1 MVEGRVEQPLG
12 LQSVHQRDQAGIPGP
27 TAEDNDRRRCLPS
40 GIRPSMVAV
49 LVALAAFT
57 VIRSRTRPYLSAG
70 HTAYGTVANRPERD
84 HDGLA
89 VWEVRGSSPLS
100 STHLS
105 RAPNTAGPGDEDRV
119 VDPSTTE
126 SDTARTLLDP
136 KGASCLT
143 RTSSSNAQH
152 LAGQVGLS
160 CSSSG
165 SKQPTRGEILGVG
178 PSGPQPFSA
187 RSAPPVGPETRSV
200 DRLGRRAGT
209 RCSGRRA
216 TPDADLILAY
226 GRSPSPD
233 ACGPPRCCGPSC
245 ATSQQPQAP

>member
-1 MVEGRVEQPLG
+1 MGG
-12 LQSVHQRDQAGIPGP
+12 
-27 TAEDNDRRRCLPS
+27 
-40 GIRPSMVAV
+40 
-49 LVALAAFT
+49 
-57 VIRSRTRPYLSAG
+57 
-70 HTAYGTVANRPERD
+70 
-84 HDGLA
+84 
-89 VWEVRGSSPLS
+89 RGSSPLS

-209 RCSGRRA
+209 RCQAGEHPRRRPHPDLRQITVTGCVRPSSMLRAELRHFSTAPGPMSTCRPRAGSSPRSA
-216 TPDADLILAY
+216 TARVARYPC
-226 GRSPSPD
+226 R
-233 ACGPPRCCGPSC
+233 
-245 ATSQQPQAP
+245 

>member
-1 MVEGRVEQPLG
+1 MRRGSGEP
-12 LQSVHQRDQAGIPGP
+12 PGP
-27 TAEDNDRRRCLPS
+27 PSGGGVAERRRGTGPGRAC
-40 GIRPSMVAV
+40 V
-49 LVALAAFT
+49 LDRQAT
-57 VIRSRTRPYLSAG
+57 SW
-70 HTAYGTVANRPERD
+70 TVAARRRRIRTEPLPTRRP
-84 HDGLA
+84 
-89 VWEVRGSSPLS
+89 
-100 STHLS
+100 
-105 RAPNTAGPGDEDRV
+105 AGPGDEDRV

-200 DRLGRRAGT
+200 DRLGRSAGT

>member
-1 MVEGRVEQPLG
+1 MDNGGPPRTPTSRSG
-12 LQSVHQRDQAGIPGP
+12 SVGG
-27 TAEDNDRRRCLPS
+27 
-40 GIRPSMVAV
+40 
-49 LVALAAFT
+49 
-57 VIRSRTRPYLSAG
+57 
-70 HTAYGTVANRPERD
+70 
-84 HDGLA
+84 
-89 VWEVRGSSPLS
+89 RGSSPLS

>member
-1 MVEGRVEQPLG
+1 MIGVFEG
-12 LQSVHQRDQAGIPGP
+12 QADHPGP
-27 TAEDNDRRRCLPS
+27 SPSWWARSPLLFHRGEAQRVGQAASAWCHDGARRR
-40 GIRPSMVAV
+40 RAQ
-49 LVALAAFT
+49 
-57 VIRSRTRPYLSAG
+57 LSAAVRWRG
-70 HTAYGTVANRPERD
+70 HPL
-84 HDGLA
+84 LA
-89 VWEVRGSSPLS
+89 CGNGQPRTSTDPYQPPWQCGGRGSSPLS

>member
-1 MVEGRVEQPLG
+1 LAPFSDVRRDPPSFEPA
-12 LQSVHQRDQAGIPGP
+12 DQAACG
-27 TAEDNDRRRCLPS
+27 TTMDR
-40 GIRPSMVAV
+40 
-49 LVALAAFT
+49 
-57 VIRSRTRPYLSAG
+57 
-70 HTAYGTVANRPERD
+70 HERD

-89 VWEVRGSSPLS
+89 VWEAGRGSSPLS